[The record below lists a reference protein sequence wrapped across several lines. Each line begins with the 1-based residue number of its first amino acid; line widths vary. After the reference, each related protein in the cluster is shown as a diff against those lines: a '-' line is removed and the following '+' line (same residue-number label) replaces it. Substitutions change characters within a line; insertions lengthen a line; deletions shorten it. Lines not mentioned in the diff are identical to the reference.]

1 MKVAISYFYGIH
13 FFRPD
18 MIPLSTARFEPMWFC
33 SRGVPWV
40 DSRGVVNG
48 LRVEQFAPSPEL
60 GESCDFQEVYR
71 KQLEGVDCEEL
82 LDRIARLCETMR
94 VITKFE
100 GEPTAVF
107 IVYETPGNPHSER
120 AAIQEYFRKNGVACE
135 EVDPEE
141 LKG

>member
-1 MKVAISYFYGIH
+1 MKVAISYFYGIR

-18 MIPLSTARFEPMWFC
+18 MVPMSTARSDPAWFS

-48 LRVEQFAPSPEL
+48 LRADPLVPKGGDYAEQL
-60 GESCDFQEVYR
+60 D
-71 KQLEGVDCEEL
+71 GVDCKDFL
-82 LDRIARLCETMR
+82 ARVEKLCETLR
-94 VITKFE
+94 VVTKFE

-107 IVYETPGNPHSER
+107 LVYEAPGNPDSER

-135 EVDPEE
+135 EVDLEA